1 MERRLLGR
9 LSRDPGKPG
18 PAQVHP
24 ANGGHMSAVL
34 PSIVSAVAA
43 TIAAA
48 FAGLTLYV
56 SGRREHLQWIRESL
70 LGSYENYLTA
80 SFDAPGRHGRQPRLR
95 GDEGKALEEHRRK
108 AADAQRRQT
117 ATLTKLRMIAPSSV
131 VAAAEALHEAD
142 HAVVDAALDG
152 PDVPD
157 EDNWR
162 QLRMMQWTARS
173 AFVDQVR
180 RSLGLGPSAPIGHKA

>member
-1 MERRLLGR
+1 
-9 LSRDPGKPG
+9 
-18 PAQVHP
+18 
-24 ANGGHMSAVL
+24 MSAVL
-34 PSIVSAVAA
+34 PAILSAVAA

-70 LGSYENYLTA
+70 MNSYESYLTA
-80 SFDAPGRHGRQPRLR
+80 SFDAPGRRGRQARLR
-95 GDEGKALEEHRRK
+95 GDQGETLDEYRRQ
-108 AADAQRRQT
+108 ADDAHRRQT
-117 ATLTKLRMIAPSSV
+117 ATLTRLRMIAPSTV

-142 HAVVDAALDG
+142 HAVVDAALAG

-157 EDNWR
+157 EDIWA
-162 QLRMMQWTARS
+162 QLRTMQWEARS

-180 RSLGLGPSAPIGHKA
+180 RSLGLGPAAPIGHTTWP